1 MKQSTMEAYAEVD
14 SILNLME
21 SKYVLEIP
29 KQLREMFKTKK
40 ATNYNKK
47 IVANKPLQEQNLNT
61 ETLEILA
68 VLNYNYWCKDE
79 KKKKELLDLY
89 YNNELKQ
96 EQELREKYNPDNLFK
111 KDPIQDEAVDP
122 INNNEMQMIEY
133 KGENI
138 ISKFFNKIKS
148 YFEKFFKSRKD

>member
-14 SILNLME
+14 SILNLMD

-29 KQLREMFKTKK
+29 KQLREMFRNKK
-40 ATNYNKK
+40 SINYTKK
-47 IVANKPLQEQNLNT
+47 IVANKPLQEQNLNS

-79 KKKKELLDLY
+79 NKKKELLNLY
-89 YNNELKQ
+89 YENEIRE

-111 KDPIQDEAVDP
+111 NKHTEEIPEEKNEVAMTIYEEKSIFSKI
-122 INNNEMQMIEY
+122 INFI
-133 KGENI
+133 KNI
-138 ISKFFNKIKS
+138 
-148 YFEKFFKSRKD
+148 FKK